1 MFLKSG
7 TSHGYFP
14 VDDNV
19 FTVGFYLTGA
29 GAEHVEPHETYPLPS
44 HPDMYE
50 FSWNTGRV
58 LPEYQL
64 VYIGRGE
71 GVFESRET
79 GLVNIQGGMAMLL
92 LPNVWHRYRP
102 KPKTGW
108 DEHWISFNGQ
118 IPHIWQQAGLLDPAS
133 AIWQTSRTKALANG
147 MKQIVKTAIAKTG
160 DPFAA
165 SCAALAL
172 LAGLFGSDAKYFVP
186 LIRRAGASK
195 VPCSDD
201 AVTHAALRIIWNYS
215 HRHLSVSDIARQ
227 LGIAR
232 RTLERRF
239 LAARKRTV
247 LEELTAC
254 RLARAQRMLRETHL
268 PIKHIAYAAGF
279 SSPTHLPTVFQR
291 ELNMTP
297 QQYRAG
303 AVDTAIRTPP

>member
-29 GAEHVEPHETYPLPS
+29 GVEHVEPHETYPLPS

-118 IPHIWQQAGLLDPAS
+118 IPHVWQQAGLLDPAS
-133 AIWQTSRTKALANG
+133 AVWQTSRAKALANG
-147 MKQIVKTAIAKTG
+147 MKKN
-160 DPFAA
+160 
-165 SCAALAL
+165 CANHRCK
-172 LAGLFGSDAKYFVP
+172 DARPVRGI
-186 LIRRAGASK
+186 IRRVG
-195 VPCSDD
+195 
-201 AVTHAALRIIWNYS
+201 
-215 HRHLSVSDIARQ
+215 
-227 LGIAR
+227 
-232 RTLERRF
+232 
-239 LAARKRTV
+239 
-247 LEELTAC
+247 LT
-254 RLARAQRMLRETHL
+254 R
-268 PIKHIAYAAGF
+268 
-279 SSPTHLPTVFQR
+279 
-291 ELNMTP
+291 
-297 QQYRAG
+297 G
-303 AVDTAIRTPP
+303 AVWS